1 MENKPQEMLANE
13 IASSAAAAVR
23 VGEEDC
29 FRGSGRYLRSS
40 GPEHEPATDTAG
52 EPGRG
57 YRSFFENA
65 VEGMYRTTLDGRYLD
80 VNPALARMHGCET
93 PEAFIG
99 HFQNASVRTYV
110 DPASREELVR
120 QMRDQG
126 CVRGLES
133 EAYRRNGTRFWISV
147 TGHPLWDDEGQLVG
161 YECFVVDITDRRRA
175 QDAVRESEH
184 HKSAILDSALDPI
197 ITFDMQG
204 LILEFNPAAERIFG
218 FRRADVLSKPLEDL
232 IVPPRYRDE
241 YQKGLN
247 RYLETGE
254 SNLFGERVETSA
266 LRADGTEFPVELA
279 VTATNISGKP
289 TFTAYLRDITER
301 KQAESNLRLSE
312 ERFRQMAESIQEVF
326 WLIEPDE
333 QRIVYVSPSYERLWG
348 RTRESLNE
356 DPKSF
361 LDAIH
366 PDDRERV
373 RSAFAKQALG
383 EYQEE
388 YRIVR
393 PDGSVRWIWERAFP
407 VRDSRFRVSRIAGVA
422 ADITER
428 KQLEQQVRQ
437 SVKMKAIG
445 QLTGGMAH
453 DFNNLLAVILAN
465 LELLEETELTDD
477 QKRDFIEPCVRS
489 ARRGAELTRRL
500 LAFARRQPLA
510 PQITEVNAL
519 LTGMTD
525 LIRRTLGENIA
536 IRTEWDANLG
546 KISIDPGELESAVLN
561 LAINARDAMP
571 DGGNLIIE
579 TLNAELDRDY
589 AERNHEV
596 QPGSYVMLAISD
608 TGIGMPPE
616 ILDRIFEPFFTT
628 KDVGHGSGLGLSMV
642 YGFVKQS
649 GGHIKVYS
657 EPGIGSTIKIYLP
670 ILAGVD
676 EPCTAAELEENKP
689 RGNGEIVLLVED
701 SADVRKSVAQLLKK
715 LGYQVLEAEDGASA
729 LTVLR
734 EADRI
739 DLLFTD
745 LVLPHGV
752 SGIALVL
759 QARKH
764 HPAARILYMSGYT
777 QNMIG
782 QKGTLD
788 DGGALIGKP
797 FTTIELAHALREA
810 LNEVEG

>member
-1 MENKPQEMLANE
+1 MHAGLQSLWGGVGSALIYRDDMENKPREMLANE

-23 VGEEDC
+23 AGEEDRLC
-29 FRGSGRYLRSS
+29 ASGRYLRSS
-40 GPEHEPATDTAG
+40 GPEHQPATDTAG
-52 EPGRG
+52 EPCRS
-57 YRSFFENA
+57 YRSLFENA

-99 HFQNASVRTYV
+99 HFRNASVHTYV
-110 DPASREELVR
+110 DPASREELIR

-126 CVRGLES
+126 DVRSLES

-147 TGHPLWDDEGQLVG
+147 TGHPLWDDEGQPVG
-161 YECFVVDITDRRRA
+161 YECFVV
-175 QDAVRESEH
+175 
-184 HKSAILDSALDPI
+184 
-197 ITFDMQG
+197 
-204 LILEFNPAAERIFG
+204 
-218 FRRADVLSKPLEDL
+218 
-232 IVPPRYRDE
+232 
-241 YQKGLN
+241 
-247 RYLETGE
+247 
-254 SNLFGERVETSA
+254 
-266 LRADGTEFPVELA
+266 
-279 VTATNISGKP
+279 
-289 TFTAYLRDITER
+289 DITER

-326 WLIEPDE
+326 WLIDPDE

-348 RTRESLNE
+348 RTCESLNH

-373 RSAFAKQALG
+373 RFALAKQGLG

-407 VRDSRFRVSRIAGVA
+407 IWDSGFRVSRIAGVA

-477 QKRDFIEPCVRS
+477 QKRDFIDPCVRS
-489 ARRGAELTRRL
+489 ARRGAELTHRL
-500 LAFARRQPLA
+500 LAFARGQPLA
-510 PQITEVNAL
+510 PQVTEVNAL

-525 LIRRTLGENIA
+525 LLRRTLGENIA

-589 AERNHEV
+589 AERNDEV

-616 ILDRIFEPFFTT
+616 ILDHVFEPFFTT
-628 KDVGHGSGLGLSMV
+628 KNVGHGSGLGLSMV

-670 ILAGVD
+670 ILTGTD
-676 EPCTAAELEENKP
+676 EPCSVAELEANKP

-701 SADVRKSVAQLLKK
+701 SADVRKSVARRLKK
-715 LGYQVLEAEDGASA
+715 LGYQVLEAADGPSA
-729 LTVLR
+729 LAVLR
-734 EADRI
+734 EASRI

-745 LVLPHGV
+745 LVLPHGM
-752 SGIALVL
+752 SGVALAL
-759 QARKH
+759 EARKH
-764 HPAARILYMSGYT
+764 HPAMRVLYMSGYT
-777 QNMIG
+777 ENVVGQNGI
-782 QKGTLD
+782 LD

-797 FTTIELAHALREA
+797 FTAIELAHALREA
-810 LNEVEG
+810 LGEVEG

>member
-1 MENKPQEMLANE
+1 MENKPREMLANG

-23 VGEEDC
+23 AGEEDC
-29 FRGSGRYLRSS
+29 SGASGQYLRSS
-40 GPEHEPATDTAG
+40 GPAQKPATDTAG
-52 EPGRG
+52 EPSRG

-80 VNPALARMHGCET
+80 VNPALARMYGCET

-99 HFQNASVRTYV
+99 HFRNASVHTYV

-126 CVRGLES
+126 YVRSLEG

-161 YECFVVDITDRRRA
+161 YECFVVDITERRRA
-175 QDAVRESEH
+175 QDAVRESEL

-197 ITFDMQG
+197 ITIDKQG
-204 LILEFNPAAERIFG
+204 LILGFNPAAERIFG
-218 FRRADVLSKPLEDL
+218 FRRADVLGKPLADL
-232 IVPPRYRDE
+232 VVPPQCRDE
-241 YQKGLN
+241 DQIGLN

-254 SNLFGERVETSA
+254 SNLFGKWVETSA

-279 VTATNISGKP
+279 VTPTNISGKP

-373 RSAFAKQALG
+373 RSALAKQALG

-407 VRDSRFRVSRIAGVA
+407 IWDSRFRVSQIAGVA
-422 ADITER
+422 VDVTER
-428 KQLEQQVRQ
+428 KRLEQQVRQ

-477 QKRDFIEPCVRS
+477 QQRDFIDSCVRS
-489 ARRGAELTRRL
+489 ARRGAELTHRL

-510 PQITEVNAL
+510 PQVTEVNAL

-525 LIRRTLGENIA
+525 LLRRTLGENIA

-596 QPGSYVMLAISD
+596 RPGSYVMLAISD

-616 ILDRIFEPFFTT
+616 ILDHVFEPFFTT

-670 ILAGVD
+670 ILAGTD
-676 EPCTAAELEENKP
+676 QPCSVAELEANKP

-701 SADVRKSVAQLLKK
+701 SADVRKSVARRLKR
-715 LGYQVLEAEDGASA
+715 LGYQVLEAADGPSA

-745 LVLPHGV
+745 LVLPHGM
-752 SGIALVL
+752 SGVALAL
-759 QARKH
+759 EARKH
-764 HPAARILYMSGYT
+764 HPAMQVLYMSGYT
-777 QNMIG
+777 ENVVG
-782 QKGTLD
+782 QKGILD
-788 DGGALIGKP
+788 DGSTLIGKP
-797 FTTIELAHALREA
+797 FTAIELAHALREA